1 MTRALVG
8 TPSLVR
14 LALRRDRIRLSVW
27 ILAILGIV
35 YFSTTAVPEVYGTPE
50 AIRGYQQTV
59 GTSPAAIAMSGP
71 PVALDTLGGILVYE
85 TSVTALIAVSLMA
98 IFLVV
103 RHTRGDEEDGRT
115 EVLRSTVVGRHAQTA
130 AALLVVGAASLL
142 VGLGVTASVRS
153 TGVPLA
159 GSLVY
164 GAAVAALGIVF
175 ACIAAAVAQLM
186 TTARG
191 AIGLSVTIFGAVY
204 LVRAF
209 GDVRENWVVWLSPM
223 GWSQQVRAFDDNRWW
238 PLALSM
244 LCAVVATG
252 TAVVLANSRD
262 LGAGIV
268 PARPG
273 PPEAAPA
280 LSSPV
285 GLARRLQRGSI
296 IGWMAGMFVG
306 GAATGLFTEDIEEM
320 VEGNE
325 TLAEVMEAAGQGSLV
340 EMYLSTMLL
349 ILGLLAAGYAVSSA
363 LRLRSEEVAGRLE
376 PVLATAVSR
385 NRWLLGTLSVTLI
398 GTLLVAGAGGLG
410 LGLTHGLVSGDIA
423 AAWSVLGDS
432 LVYLPAVL
440 VLAALAVLLF
450 GWLPRLAL
458 LTWAALALCFLIGYL
473 GLLLRFPDWVENLSP
488 FTHTPAVPVDPVTP
502 GPLVV
507 LSLLAVLLVA
517 AGLAGFRR
525 RDIG

>member
-1 MTRALVG
+1 
-8 TPSLVR
+8 
-14 LALRRDRIRLSVW
+14 
-27 ILAILGIV
+27 
-35 YFSTTAVPEVYGTPE
+35 
-50 AIRGYQQTV
+50 
-59 GTSPAAIAMSGP
+59 
-71 PVALDTLGGILVYE
+71 
-85 TSVTALIAVSLMA
+85 
-98 IFLVV
+98 
-103 RHTRGDEEDGRT
+103 
-115 EVLRSTVVGRHAQTA
+115 
-130 AALLVVGAASLL
+130 
-142 VGLGVTASVRS
+142 
-153 TGVPLA
+153 
-159 GSLVY
+159 VY